1 MSVCC
6 YYLCLSVLQCSF
18 CVCGCCVREL
28 TGAAAARIEL
38 IPFRVSHNSMK
49 YTTYLQGALGVWQ
62 QPLSLIF
69 LLFVCVSVYYS
80 LSLILILSLTISS
93 QLNGFTVSSPFW
105 VRCKKLLY
113 AWLLVA
119 VRQRE
124 DA

>member
-18 CVCGCCVREL
+18 SVCGCCVREL

-80 LSLILILSLTISS
+80 LSHTHSLTYHFLPAQWIYCIFTSLSS
-93 QLNGFTVSSPFW
+93 V
-105 VRCKKLLY
+105 
-113 AWLLVA
+113 
-119 VRQRE
+119 
-124 DA
+124 